1 MERSVFDITLDLQ
14 RSFAPGDIT
23 VKRGDTHRTL
33 RFYLAD
39 GGKPYSLQKVRAVM
53 TARKPDGSHLFN
65 DCTVAGDRVLY
76 DLTGQTTACP
86 GQVECQLR
94 LYGEGDALLHSA
106 AFTLTVEDT
115 VYTVGDEN
123 IESADEVTAL
133 TKLMTEADEK
143 LARMDAVLKNEV
155 NHATIDDTKVGADA
169 WSSRKIA
176 DMFCPRF
183 TAEGAVATC
192 EPLEGY
198 PLGVVSTIDEKAD
211 GSRWNSIT
219 LKQCGKNLFD
229 FKQPVSYVTYVSSS
243 GQGSRYGYWFVLPAG
258 TYTMHAEPIGEVKN
272 QYIYCALNDFNG
284 NQMTVDGFSFLKQ
297 GTKYW
302 TRTFTLP
309 ESARVYIYNG
319 LSKTSG
325 GGDENSSNLLFQTH
339 NIQIEAGS
347 VATAYESYRNGG
359 QWTVNFANLDT
370 SENGEFSFGS
380 YNWQTG
386 VLDTEE
392 NGMYQH
398 DPETD
403 TFTYIESGNYV
414 PPIVRNVPAM
424 PGTNYFYSDCG
435 NTRVTGRADACALL
449 EKLTKEV

>member
-1 MERSVFDITLDLQ
+1 MNIRVDLNTPIKDGTEVVFRSPVDCSQVTGLIVYYPENGNPTAKE
-14 RSFAPGDIT
+14 FAFADAHGNNVGDI
-23 VKRGDTHRTL
+23 D
-33 RFYLAD
+33 
-39 GGKPYSLQKVRAVM
+39 
-53 TARKPDGSHLFN
+53 HLFAEN
-65 DCTVAGDRVLY
+65 VAVKVILDVTTGMAFVQNADTNAYLEGRFDEKAEIDDATVAENKTWSSRRIATQIVDCYEYATEQANGVIN
-76 DLTGQTTACP
+76 
-86 GQVECQLR
+86 
-94 LYGEGDALLHSA
+94 DA
-106 AFTLTVEDT
+106 
-115 VYTVGDEN
+115 
-123 IESADEVTAL
+123 
-133 TKLMTEADEK
+133 
-143 LARMDAVLKNEV
+143 AVSDK
-155 NHATIDDTKVGADA
+155 A
-169 WSSRKIA
+169 WSSKNTV
-176 DMFCPRF
+176 DKLCPSF
-183 TAEGAVATC
+183 TESGAVATC

-198 PLGVVSTIDEKAD
+198 PLEVVSTIDEKAD

-229 FKQPVSYVTYVSSS
+229 FKQPVSYVTYVSSG

-284 NQMTVDGFSFLKQ
+284 NPMTVDGFSFLKQ

-309 ESARVYIYNG
+309 EPARVYVYNG
-319 LSKTSG
+319 LSKTSE

-347 VATAYESYRNGG
+347 VATAYEPYRNSG

-370 SENGEFSFGS
+370 SENGAFYFGS

-392 NGMYQH
+392 SGMYQH

-403 TFTYIESGNYV
+403 TFTYIENGNYV
-414 PPIVRNVPAM
+414 PPIVRNIPAM

-435 NTRVTGRADACALL
+435 DTTVKGKADPTKIID
-449 EKLTKEV
+449 KLTNAIIALGGNV

>member
-115 VYTVGDEN
+115 VYTVGDED

-143 LARMDAVLKNEV
+143 LTRMDAVLANEV
-155 NHATIDDTKVGADA
+155 NHATIDDTKVGTDA

-183 TAEGAVATC
+183 TAEGAQATC
-192 EPLEGY
+192 APIEGY
-198 PLGVVSTIDEKAD
+198 PLEVVSTIDEKAD
-211 GSRWNSIT
+211 SSRWDSIT

-229 FKQPVSYVTYVSSS
+229 FKGEVNAAVLEYPSDAKKYYK
-243 GQGSRYGYWFVLPAG
+243 GFALRLPAG
-258 TYTMHAEPIGEVKN
+258 TYTMHAEPIGTRGSE
-272 QYIYCALNDFNG
+272 YIYCALKRING
-284 NQMTVDGFSFLKQ
+284 EPVTAPAGFSYMKQ
-297 GTKYW
+297 GVRYVTS
-302 TRTFTLP
+302 TFTIDEPLILY
-309 ESARVYIYNG
+309 VYDGIVNNS
-319 LSKTSG
+319 LSKVQ
-325 GGDENSSNLLFQTH
+325 ELFAG
-339 NIQIEAGS
+339 NNVQIEAGS
-347 VATAYESYRNGG
+347 VATAYEPYRNGG

-370 SENGEFSFGS
+370 SENGAFYFGS

-392 NGMYQH
+392 SGMYQH

-403 TFTYIESGNYV
+403 TFTYIENGNYV
-414 PPIVRNVPAM
+414 PPIVRNIPAM